1 MNNKRK
7 RKKKRNDSA
16 VTEMVEQ
23 AGKDIK
29 QVLQMCSDVK
39 EVTDIMRREIR
50 NIDLLETKST
60 IS

>member
-1 MNNKRK
+1 
-7 RKKKRNDSA
+7 
-16 VTEMVEQ
+16 MVEQ